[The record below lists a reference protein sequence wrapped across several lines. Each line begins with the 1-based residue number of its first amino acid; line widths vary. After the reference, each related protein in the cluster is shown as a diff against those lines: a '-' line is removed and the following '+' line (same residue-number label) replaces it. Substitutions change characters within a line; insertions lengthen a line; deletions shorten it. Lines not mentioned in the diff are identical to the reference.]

1 VSSIDITMTGAA
13 GAAPTPA
20 AAVCPSV
27 RVAPVGAFGPVA
39 LAPAARV
46 RGTGLPSAGTT
57 AVRRRGWIG
66 SGTGFGTSTGRHSA
80 VPTGFALIAE
90 RLTTSST
97 PGDLPPRDPLS

>member
-20 AAVCPSV
+20 AVVCPSL
-27 RVAPVGAFGPVA
+27 RVARVGAFGPLT
-39 LAPAARV
+39 LAPAPQH
-46 RGTGLPSAGTT
+46 RGTGLPTAGTT

-66 SGTGFGTSTGRHSA
+66 SGTGFGTSTAQHSA
-80 VPTGFALIAE
+80 GPAFIAE
-90 RLTTSST
+90 RTTSTTTSST

>member
-20 AAVCPSV
+20 AVVCPSL
-27 RVAPVGAFGPVA
+27 RVARVGAFGPLT
-39 LAPAARV
+39 LAPAPQH
-46 RGTGLPSAGTT
+46 RGTGLPTAGTT

-66 SGTGFGTSTGRHSA
+66 SGTGFGTSTAQHSA
-80 VPTGFALIAE
+80 GSAFIAE
-90 RLTTSST
+90 RTTTTSST